1 VIRGWLE
8 AVDRF
13 QARGWVVDS
22 DDPASH
28 IRLEFLLHDR
38 QIGTA
43 VADMYRPDLVQIGIG
58 EGDHGFIFN
67 FPSPL
72 TDDEV
77 DKVEVLARAFNGI
90 RVNLQRLPP
99 LAQPESVTAGVAV
112 DISESAFDVHFPGVS
127 VDLEQSPVF
136 VLGAARSGT
145 SAMAGGLMQTR
156 RYLGYGEG
164 HILDLLA
171 HWTERLRRFYAL
183 KYDDT
188 LPGRDTMIEHVPM
201 EFMQEGLHHI
211 FIQMIRQL
219 FGTGYWLDKT
229 PNSDSIHLAPR
240 FLEIW
245 PNARFIFMRRR
256 ALENIASRARK
267 FPEYNFA
274 KNCREWHDAMHAWL
288 SVRDRLQGAAI
299 EVDQL
304 YLALYPDQVA
314 ERVSVFLGL
323 DDIELRLLAQ
333 VFAHDRPQRTAET
346 LDEVLD
352 LASMGWHESWIAEF
366 DSVCRPLM
374 DKYGYT
380 IDASYRRDGIE
391 NGGFVVI

>member
-13 QARGWVVDS
+13 QARGWIIDG

-28 IRLEFLLHDR
+28 IQLEFLLHDR
-38 QIGTA
+38 LIGTA
-43 VADMYRPDLVQIGIG
+43 VADIYRPDLVNDGIG

-67 FPSPL
+67 FPALL

-77 DKVEVLARAFNGI
+77 QEVEVRARAANGA
-90 RVNLQRLPP
+90 RVELQRLQQ
-99 LAQPESVTAGVAV
+99 APEPDVVAADADAGT
-112 DISESAFDVHFPGVS
+112 SESASEAHFPGIS
-127 VDLEQSPVF
+127 IDPEQYPVF

-145 SAMAGGLMQTR
+145 SAMASGLMQTR
-156 RYLGYGEG
+156 RYLGYEEG

-171 HWTERLRRFYAL
+171 HWTERLRRFYDL

-188 LPGRDTMIEHVPM
+188 LPGRNTMIEHVPM
-201 EFMQEGLHHI
+201 EFMQEGLIHV
-211 FIQMIRQL
+211 FVEMIRQL
-219 FGTGYWLDKT
+219 FGTGYWLEKT

-267 FPEYNFA
+267 FPQYNFA
-274 KNCREWHDAMHAWL
+274 KNCHEWHDAMEAWL

-299 EVDQL
+299 EVDQI
-304 YLALYPDQVA
+304 YLGRHPNQAA
-314 ERVSVFLGL
+314 EGVSAFLNL
-323 DDIELRLLAQ
+323 DDVEKRLLAQ
-333 VFAHDRPQRTAET
+333 GFAHERPQRTAET

-352 LASMGWHESWIAEF
+352 LAAMGWHESWIAEF
-366 DSVCRPLM
+366 DRVCRPLM
-374 DKYGYT
+374 EQYGYT
-380 IDASYRRDGIE
+380 TDASYHRDGIE
-391 NGGFVVI
+391 AGGFVVI

>member
-13 QARGWVVDS
+13 QARGWVLDS

-28 IRLEFLLHDR
+28 IQLEFLLHDR

-43 VADMYRPDLVQIGIG
+43 VADMFRPDLVNDGIG
-58 EGDHGFIFN
+58 KGDHGFIFN

-72 TDDEV
+72 ADDEL
-77 DKVEVLARAFNGI
+77 DEVEARARASNGT
-90 RVNLQRLPP
+90 RVDLRRLAPP
-99 LAQPESVTAGVAV
+99 VQPENAAADASAE
-112 DISESAFDVHFPGVS
+112 ISESASEAHFPGIS
-127 VDLEQSPVF
+127 VDLEQYPVF

-145 SAMAGGLMQTR
+145 SAMAGGLLQTQ

-188 LPGRDTMIEHVPM
+188 LPGRNTMIEHVPM

-211 FIQMIRQL
+211 FIETIRQL

-304 YLALYPDQVA
+304 YLALYSDQAA
-314 ERVSVFLGL
+314 ERVSDFLGL
-323 DDIELRLLAQ
+323 DEVESRLLAQ

-352 LASMGWHESWIAEF
+352 LANMGWHESWITEF
-366 DSVCRPLM
+366 DRVCQPLM
-374 DKYGYT
+374 DEYGYT
-380 IDASYRRDGIE
+380 TDTSYHRDGIE
-391 NGGFVVI
+391 NGGLVLI